1 MRKKL
6 TIAALLFATFT
17 LSAAAVSAETAT
29 YSYDAKG
36 RLVRVAK
43 SGGPNNGA
51 VTTYEHDKAD
61 NRKRVQTSGATR

>member
-1 MRKKL
+1 MHKKL
-6 TIAALLFATFT
+6 TVATLLFVTFT
-17 LSAAAVSAETAT
+17 VSAAVSAETAT

-36 RLVRVAK
+36 RLVRVVK

>member
-1 MRKKL
+1 MRRFLVGCLIGTSL
-6 TIAALLFATFT
+6 TS
-17 LSAAAVSAETAT
+17 LSAMAAETVT

-36 RLVRVAK
+36 RLVRVVK

-51 VTTYEHDKAD
+51 VTIYEHDKAD